1 VAAITTVEVLRPGLS
16 LQRRGRSA
24 GDYFEVKGEPRRR
37 WWMGAAPELGLE
49 RNSKEDRTTRRLLIA
64 YRVDPRDGQNQTAHP
79 GQGRR
84 ARRGA
89 IPGET
94 RRRPVRDA
102 LTAVRAAPGTAR
114 ERRKGVVYFDVINSL
129 RGGESDRGGERGRL
143 PVLSGRAWY
152 CYA

>member
-16 LQRRGRSA
+16 LQRPGRSA

-37 WWMGAAPELGLE
+37 WWMGAAPGLE
-49 RNSKEDRTTRRLLIA
+49 RNSREDRTTKRLLIA
-64 YRVDPRDGQNQTAHP
+64 FRVDPRDGQNHPGRP

-94 RRRPVRDA
+94 RRRA
-102 LTAVRAAPGTAR
+102 GTRATYWRLFELRREPAR
-114 ERRKGVVYFDVINSL
+114 ETRQGVVYFDVINSL
-129 RGGESDRGGERGRL
+129 RGGESDRGGERGQL